1 MANTA
6 NPSGVSAI
14 ARAAIECAR
23 FDKAAEANTEKSACA
38 IGRILGEDPTFDEW
52 NQVHDEWVK
61 AYISERGCTEK
72 TAENRWCI
80 LVGSIGME
88 KPRKPTKEA
97 ARKAEKRSDEAERVD
112 AAIAQHG
119 TLKALTKAYAE
130 ASPEDA
136 PILVKAMEKKRKAE
150 DKAATTIAK
159 ETVKAQRDKLRKL
172 INQIDSIKGLEAMI
186 RLAEKFMPA
195 EGEASQASPEDDNGP
210 ASMAGVEVSEV
221 EDAMI

>member
-1 MANTA
+1 M
-6 NPSGVSAI
+6 SAI
-14 ARAAIECAR
+14 TTAAASLARADAEFTNAVNVVAQSVAR
-23 FDKAAEANTEKSACA
+23 A
-38 IGRILGEDPTFDEW
+38 LGDDPTFDEW
-52 NQVHDEWVK
+52 EQGHAEFIK
-61 AYISERGCTEK
+61 AYTEARGCQEK
-72 TAENRWCI
+72 TAENRWSFVVAEMNSQFG
-80 LVGSIGME
+80 LE

-150 DKAATTIAK
+150 DKAATAIAK

-172 INQIDSIKGLEAMI
+172 INQIDSIKGLEKLVA
-186 RLAEKFMPA
+186 LAESLAPA
-195 EGEASQASPEDDNGP
+195 KPVADEASEDDA
-210 ASMAGVEVSEV
+210 ASVAGVEVVELEV

>member
-1 MANTA
+1 M
-6 NPSGVSAI
+6 SAI
-14 ARAAIECAR
+14 TRAAIECASNDR
-23 FDKAAEANTEKSACA
+23 AFEASSDAAANA
-38 IGRILGEDPTFDEW
+38 ISRILGTDPTFDEW
-52 NQVHDEWVK
+52 EQVRTEWVK
-61 AYISERGCTEK
+61 AYCQARECSAKAG
-72 TAENRWCI
+72 ENRFSM
-80 LVGSIGME
+80 LATMRGLE

-130 ASPEDA
+130 SSPEDA

-172 INQIDSIKGLEAMI
+172 INQIDSVKGLEKLVA
-186 RLAEKFMPA
+186 LAESLAPA
-195 EGEASQASPEDDNGP
+195 KPVADAVGDDGAASVEGVD
-210 ASMAGVEVSEV
+210 VIEV